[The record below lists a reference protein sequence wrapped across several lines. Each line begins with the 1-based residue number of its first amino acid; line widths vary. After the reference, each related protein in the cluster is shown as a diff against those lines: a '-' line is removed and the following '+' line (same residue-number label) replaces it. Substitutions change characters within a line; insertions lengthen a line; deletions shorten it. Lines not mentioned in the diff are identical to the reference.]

1 MFKKNIKL
9 ILLLLVIG
17 VFATFLINLSSS
29 LAGEEGTKPDMSNMG
44 HDMSGMT
51 NEPASTQGTA
61 QGATQGTAQGTENK
75 QAMPGMTH
83 DAGEHAKHSGHTWE
97 DMKKWPGM
105 ENRTK
110 EELDAMM
117 MMMPQDH
124 EVYASS
130 KELKKDVGVIVIAH
144 GGTKVWNDSLVK
156 SLGKISNTF
165 PTTVAFGMAMGN
177 SKHIQEGVNHLEEA
191 GAKTIVV
198 VNAFFTEHNEV
209 VDQIKYIFG
218 LTNKPMWPPVERV
231 KSKAKIVFAPYMD
244 DNPLLAEILTDH
256 AKAISSDPKKE
267 TVIIVGHGPVN
278 PGYNKIDI
286 EIMERL
292 AKEVKASGGFNDV
305 KAWNLQDDAPKPVRG
320 ANVEKI
326 RGMIEEATKAGNKV
340 LIVGM
345 LISSRGIQH
354 KMKTDFKD
362 LEYKFNEEG
371 VVTHENFGMWVG
383 QAVRK
388 VVLKND

>member
-9 ILLLLVIG
+9 ILMLMAIG
-17 VFATFLINLSSS
+17 VFATFLISILSSF
-29 LAGEEGTKPDMSNMG
+29 AGEEETS
-44 HDMSGMT
+44 HDMSAMQ
-51 NEPASTQGTA
+51 QGTM
-61 QGATQGTAQGTENK
+61 ATQGTTQGKTPEAVQGTDNK
-75 QAMPGMTH
+75 QAMPPGMTH
-83 DAGEHAKHSGHTWE
+83 DSGSHAKHSGHSWE

-117 MMMPQDH
+117 MMMAPDH
-124 EVYASS
+124 EVYVSS
-130 KELKKDVGVIVIAH
+130 KDLKKDVGVIVIAH
-144 GGTKVWNDSLVK
+144 GGTKVWNDSLAK
-156 SLGKISNTF
+156 SLAKISNTF

-177 SKHIQEGVNHLEEA
+177 SSHIQEGINHLEEA

-198 VNAFFTEHNEV
+198 VMAFFNEYNEV
-209 VDQIKYIFG
+209 ADQIKYIFG
-218 LTNKPMWPPVERV
+218 LSDKPEWPPVERV
-231 KSKAKIVFAPYMD
+231 KSKAKIVFAHYMD

-256 AKAISSDPKKE
+256 AKAISSNPKKE

-278 PGYNKIDI
+278 PDYNKRNIGVMKKI
-286 EIMERL
+286 

-305 KAWNLQDDAPKPVRG
+305 KAWNLQDDAPKNIRD

-326 RGMIEEATKAGNKV
+326 RGMIGEATKAGNKV

-354 KMKTDFKD
+354 KLKTDFKD

-371 VVTHENFGMWVG
+371 VVKHENFGLWVG
-383 QAVRK
+383 EAVRK
-388 VVLKND
+388 VIIKEE